1 MQPKVIYFDLGGVV
15 CRFHPERRLAAL
27 GAACGLTP
35 EQVES
40 RLYGSG
46 LISRWDLGLDS
57 PSEIHRTIQ
66 ERLGFQGSIRA
77 LQEIWCRAFEP
88 DPKVLRLAD
97 TVRPLRTALLTDN
110 DPLLLEAFPDLFPQV
125 ASRFDALLFSCRL
138 GATKPEPVVFTQA
151 LDMMGVAPAEAV
163 FIDDRAANV
172 AAARELGIAAIHFR
186 DTVGLGEALDA
197 LLPR

>member
-1 MQPKVIYFDLGGVV
+1 MQPKVVLFDLGGVV

-27 GAACGLTP
+27 GRACGITP
-35 EQVES
+35 ERVES
-40 RLYGSG
+40 GLYASG

-57 PSEIHRTIQ
+57 PSEMHRTIQ

-88 DPKVLRLAD
+88 DLKVLTLVDA
-97 TVRPLRTALLTDN
+97 VRPLRTALLTDN

-125 ASRFDALLFSCRL
+125 ASRFDDLFFSCRL
-138 GATKPEPVVFTQA
+138 GAVKPEPVVFTQA
-151 LDMMGVAPAEAV
+151 LDTMGFAPAEAV

-172 AAARELGIAAIHFR
+172 AAARGLGITAIHFR
-186 DTVGLGEALDA
+186 DPVGLGAALDA

>member
-1 MQPKVIYFDLGGVV
+1 MQPKVVFFDLGGVV
-15 CRFHPERRLAAL
+15 CRFHPGRRLAAL
-27 GAACGLTP
+27 GRACGITP

-40 RLYGSG
+40 GLYASG

-57 PSEIHRTIQ
+57 PSAIHRTIQ
-66 ERLGFQGSIRA
+66 ERLGFRGSIRA

-88 DPKVLRLAD
+88 DPEVLRLAD

-110 DPLLLEAFPDLFPQV
+110 DPLLLEAFPELFPQV

-138 GATKPEPVVFTQA
+138 GAAKPEPAVFTQA

-163 FIDDRAANV
+163 FIDDRASNV
-172 AAARELGIAAIHFR
+172 AAARGVGITAIHFR
-186 DTVGLGEALDA
+186 DPLGLGVALDA
-197 LLPR
+197 LPPR